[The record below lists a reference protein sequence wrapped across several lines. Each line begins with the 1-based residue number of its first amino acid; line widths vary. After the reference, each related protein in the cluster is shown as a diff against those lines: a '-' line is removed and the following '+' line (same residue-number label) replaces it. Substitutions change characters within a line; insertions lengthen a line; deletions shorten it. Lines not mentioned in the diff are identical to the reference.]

1 MSLVVGKNKHVLFSY
16 SIIDSALGEVLE
28 QLLEYLPE
36 QSEDLSEVIS
46 LELETGQASPQAF
59 ISLADLKLNQAIT
72 AT

>member
-16 SIIDSALGEVLE
+16 SIIDSASGEVIE

-46 LELETGQASPQAF
+46 LELETGQASTQTF
-59 ISLADLKLNQAIT
+59 INLGNFKLN
-72 AT
+72 